1 MVDEED
7 AFRLLLLRSLRT
19 SARDVQQILFG
30 LDVPPLVSEIGSYSH
45 TNALKGKEVWRDNPF
60 CAIGLLLPIL
70 LRNDKS
76 TANELREHF
85 VQMEGS

>member
-1 MVDEED
+1 MRSDCCS
-7 AFRLLLLRSLRT
+7 LRSLRT

-30 LDVPPLVSEIGSYSH
+30 LDVPQLVSEIGSYSH
-45 TNALKGKEVWRDNPF
+45 TNALEGKEVWRDHPF
-60 CAIGLLLPIL
+60 CAIGQLLPIL

-85 VQMEGS
+85 VQTEGS